1 MNLTPASAVDVQ
13 IVERQLGRLPRG
25 VEGIAARCQCQAPLV
40 VFTAPRLPDGTPF
53 PTCFYLTQP
62 AAVKGCSTLEAERW
76 METLNADL
84 AEDEQLAQQYR
95 RAHDHY
101 IAARESVEFVDHLH
115 ETSAG
120 GMPNRV
126 KCLHA
131 LLGHALAAGAGVN
144 PIGDRTLAMLEER
157 SLWDR
162 NRCWCE
168 PGQRPADFAASAV
181 GASAQDNHEDVAE
194 AGSEA

>member
-1 MNLTPASAVDVQ
+1 MNITPATDTDVR
-13 IVERQLGRLPRG
+13 IVQSQLGRLPRA

-84 AEDEQLAQQYR
+84 TQDAQLATQYR
-95 RAHDHY
+95 RAHAHY
-101 IAARESVEFVDHLH
+101 IAARESVELVEHLH
-115 ETSAG
+115 DTSAG
-120 GMPNRV
+120 GMPTRV

-144 PIGDRTLAMLEER
+144 PIGDRTLAKLEER
-157 SLWDR
+157 GLWDR
-162 NRCWCE
+162 QRCWCE
-168 PGQRPADFAASAV
+168 PGQRPADFAQGVDALSV
-181 GASAQDNHEDVAE
+181 PENDEDVAE
-194 AGSEA
+194 VGSEG